1 MLQVYEKY
9 TFFESFMSVTN
20 PVRIWI
26 ILIRIRNRD
35 KYNTKN
41 LQGFPQVVD
50 TAIDSTQPV
59 QNNDD
64 LM

>member
-9 TFFESFMSVTN
+9 TFFVSFMSVSN

>member
-1 MLQVYEKY
+1 
-9 TFFESFMSVTN
+9 MSVSN

-26 ILIRIRNRD
+26 ILIRIRNGD

>member
-1 MLQVYEKY
+1 MLQVYEKN
-9 TFFESFMSVTN
+9 TFFVSFMSVTN

>member
-9 TFFESFMSVTN
+9 TFFVSFMSVTN

-64 LM
+64 LV

>member
-9 TFFESFMSVTN
+9 TFFVSFMSVTN

>member
-9 TFFESFMSVTN
+9 TFFVSFMSVTN

-26 ILIRIRNRD
+26 ILIRIRNGD

>member
-9 TFFESFMSVTN
+9 TFFVSFMSVTN

-26 ILIRIRNRD
+26 ILIRIRNGD

-64 LM
+64 LV